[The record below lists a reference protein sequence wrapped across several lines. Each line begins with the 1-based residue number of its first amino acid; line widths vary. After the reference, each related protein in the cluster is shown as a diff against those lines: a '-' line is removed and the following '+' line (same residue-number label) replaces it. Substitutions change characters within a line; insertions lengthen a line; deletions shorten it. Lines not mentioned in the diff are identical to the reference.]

1 MKILFSPIGNSDPWR
16 NDRDG
21 AMLHIVRHYNLDK
34 VVLYFTR
41 TIWEGNENR
50 KGHKIYEW
58 EKIIQTVSPNTEVE
72 IIIENVDNAQDYDVF
87 KEKFHKYLKI
97 IEDSY
102 EDCEIILN
110 VTSGTPQMESTLCLE
125 YIVYPENKKC
135 VQVSTPTKDSNAGIE
150 YSNPKDKVEE
160 FEIVNEVEKKSEKRC
175 KEINILSFREAMIRS
190 QILGL
195 IDNYDYEGALNL
207 VSNQKSFRNGK
218 LLRKKLLSLTK
229 QIKTHEVF
237 PEINEKYR
245 DDALKKSLFHYLLL
259 NMRYNRLDVA
269 ETLIRVK
276 SIAEFILKTYIEIHW
291 PTLIIEKDGKPYLN
305 DEDNLSFVYKYN
317 LLLEK
322 RKQNFDV
329 SRILGLPAFIDIL
342 TILEPNSQLLKEV
355 NAVNDING
363 LRNSI
368 AHNLDTLN
376 LDKNKNYK
384 KIMLSVEAIKNM
396 LHISFP
402 EIKEEDYNYFEEKN
416 KEFKELL

>member
-1 MKILFSPIGNSDPWR
+1 MKVLFSPIGNSDPWR

-135 VQVSTPTKDSNAGIE
+135 IQVSTPTKDSNAGIE

-245 DDALKKSLFHYLLL
+245 DDALIKSLFHYLLL

-402 EIKEEDYNYFEEKN
+402 EIEEEDYNYFEEKN

>member
-396 LHISFP
+396 LLISFP
-402 EIKEEDYNYFEEKN
+402 EIEEEDYNYFEEKN

>member
-218 LLRKKLLSLTK
+218 LLRK
-229 QIKTHEVF
+229 
-237 PEINEKYR
+237 
-245 DDALKKSLFHYLLL
+245 
-259 NMRYNRLDVA
+259 
-269 ETLIRVK
+269 
-276 SIAEFILKTYIEIHW
+276 
-291 PTLIIEKDGKPYLN
+291 
-305 DEDNLSFVYKYN
+305 
-317 LLLEK
+317 
-322 RKQNFDV
+322 
-329 SRILGLPAFIDIL
+329 
-342 TILEPNSQLLKEV
+342 
-355 NAVNDING
+355 
-363 LRNSI
+363 
-368 AHNLDTLN
+368 
-376 LDKNKNYK
+376 NYY
-384 KIMLSVEAIKNM
+384 
-396 LHISFP
+396 H
-402 EIKEEDYNYFEEKN
+402 
-416 KEFKELL
+416 

>member
-1 MKILFSPIGNSDPWR
+1 MKVLFSPIGNSDPWR

-50 KGHKIYEW
+50 KGHKTYEW

-150 YSNPKDKVEE
+150 YSNPKDKVGE

-218 LLRKKLLSLTK
+218 LLRKKLLSLTN

-237 PEINEKYR
+237 PEINEKYG
-245 DDALKKSLFHYLLL
+245 DVALKKSLFHYLLL

-291 PTLIIEKDGKPYLN
+291 PTLTIEKNGKPYLN
-305 DEDNLSFVYKYN
+305 DEDNLSFVDKYK

-342 TILEPNSQLLKEV
+342 TILEPNSKLLKEV

-402 EIKEEDYNYFEEKN
+402 EIEEEDYNYFEEKN

>member
-376 LDKNKNYK
+376 LDKNTNYK

-402 EIKEEDYNYFEEKN
+402 EIEEEDYNYFEEKN

>member
-50 KGHKIYEW
+50 KDHKIYEW

-402 EIKEEDYNYFEEKN
+402 EIEEEDYNYFEEKN

>member
-1 MKILFSPIGNSDPWR
+1 MKVLFSPIGNSDPWS

-21 AMLHIVRHYNLDK
+21 AMLHIVRHYKPDA
-34 VVLYFTR
+34 VVLFFTESIWNGNRNIPGRKNFDWENIVSKVSSR
-41 TIWEGNENR
+41 TKVDIKVDSIKYEN
-50 KGHKIYEW
+50 
-58 EKIIQTVSPNTEVE
+58 
-72 IIIENVDNAQDYDVF
+72 DF
-87 KEKFHKYLKI
+87 
-97 IEDSY
+97 DSY
-102 EDCEIILN
+102 KDIFHFYINEIRSEYSEAEILLN

-125 YIVYPENKKC
+125 YISNPNNMQC
-135 VQVSTPTKDSNAGIE
+135 IQVSTPAPTEGPRRSFAKPETLIE
-150 YSNPKDKVEE
+150 DLNKVND
-160 FEIVNEVEKKSEKRC
+160 NEKVAINRSKS
-175 KEINILSFREAMIRS
+175 IDIISFREVMVRS
-190 QILGL
+190 QIKGL
-195 IDNYDYEGALNL
+195 VDNYDYEGALNL

-218 LLRKKLLSLTK
+218 LLRKKLLALTN

-237 PEINEKYR
+237 PEINVKYNNA
-245 DDALKKSLFHYLLL
+245 ALKKSLFHYLLV

-276 SIAEFILKTYIEIHW
+276 SIAEFILKTYIVGHW
-291 PTLIIEKDGKPYLN
+291 PTLIIEKDDKPYLN
-305 DEDNLSFVYKYN
+305 AEDNLSFIYKYK

-322 RKQNFDV
+322 RRQNLDV

-342 TILEPNSQLLKEV
+342 TVLEPNSKLLKEV

-368 AHNLDTLN
+368 AHNLETLD

-402 EIKEEDYNYFEEKN
+402 EIEEQDYNYFERKN
-416 KEFKELL
+416 KEFRELL

>member
-1 MKILFSPIGNSDPWR
+1 MKVLFSPIGNSDPWR

-50 KGHKIYEW
+50 KGHKTYEW
-58 EKIIQTVSPNTEVE
+58 KKIIQTVSPNTEVE

-229 QIKTHEVF
+229 QIKTHVVF
-237 PEINEKYR
+237 PEINEKYQGV
-245 DDALKKSLFHYLLL
+245 ALKKSLFHYLLL
-259 NMRYNRLDVA
+259 DMRYNRLDVA

-291 PTLIIEKDGKPYLN
+291 PTLIIEKDDKPYLN
-305 DEDNLSFVYKYN
+305 DEDNLSFVDKYK
-317 LLLEK
+317 LLLGK
-322 RKQNFDV
+322 RNQNFDV

-342 TILEPNSQLLKEV
+342 TILEPNSKLLKEV

-402 EIKEEDYNYFEEKN
+402 EIEEEDYNYFEEKN
-416 KEFKELL
+416 REFKELL

>member
-190 QILGL
+190 QILAL

-402 EIKEEDYNYFEEKN
+402 EIEEEDYNYFEEKN

>member
-1 MKILFSPIGNSDPWR
+1 MKVLFSPIGNSDPWR

-50 KGHKIYEW
+50 KGHKTYEW

-150 YSNPKDKVEE
+150 YSNPKDKVGE

-218 LLRKKLLSLTK
+218 LLRKKLLSLTN

-237 PEINEKYR
+237 PEINEKYG
-245 DDALKKSLFHYLLL
+245 DIALKKSLFHYLLL

-291 PTLIIEKDGKPYLN
+291 PTLIIEKDDKPYLN
-305 DEDNLSFVYKYN
+305 DEDNLSFVDKYK
-317 LLLEK
+317 LLLGK
-322 RKQNFDV
+322 RNQNFDV

-342 TILEPNSQLLKEV
+342 TILEPNSQLLKKV

-368 AHNLDTLN
+368 AHDLETLH

-402 EIKEEDYNYFEEKN
+402 EIEEEDYNYFEEKN

>member
-1 MKILFSPIGNSDPWR
+1 MKVLFSPIGNSDPWR
-16 NDRDG
+16 NLRDG
-21 AMLHIVRHYNLDK
+21 AMLNIVRHYNLDK

-41 TIWEGNENR
+41 TIWEGNEKR
-50 KGHKIYEW
+50 KGHKFYEW
-58 EKIIQTVSPNTEVE
+58 ENIIQTISPKTEVE
-72 IIIENVDNAQDYDVF
+72 IIVEDVENAQDYDAY
-87 KEKFHKYLKI
+87 KEKFHKYLKR
-97 IEDSY
+97 IEDSH
-102 EDCEIILN
+102 ENCEIILN
-110 VTSGTPQMESTLCLE
+110 VTSGTPQMEATLCLE

-135 VQVSTPTKDSNAGIE
+135 VQVSTPIKDSNAGIE
-150 YSNPKDKVEE
+150 YSNPKDDKEE
-160 FEIVNEVEKKSEKRC
+160 FEVVNEIENQSEKRC
-175 KEINILSFREAMIRS
+175 KEIDILSFREAMIRS

-195 IDNYDYEGALNL
+195 INNYDYEGALNL
-207 VSNQKSFRNGK
+207 VSDQKSFRNGK
-218 LLRKKLLSLTK
+218 LLRKRLLALTN

-237 PEINEKYR
+237 PEINDKYR
-245 DDALKKSLFHYLLL
+245 SVALKKSLFHYLLL

-276 SIAEFILKTYIEIHW
+276 SIAEFILKTYIEVHW

-305 DEDNLSFVYKYN
+305 AKDNLSFVDKYK

-322 RKQNFDV
+322 RRLNLDV

-342 TILEPNSQLLKEV
+342 TVLEPNSKLLKEV
-355 NAVNDING
+355 NAINEING

-368 AHNLDTLN
+368 AHNLETLD

-402 EIKEEDYNYFEEKN
+402 EIEEQDYNYFERKN
-416 KEFKELL
+416 KEFRELL